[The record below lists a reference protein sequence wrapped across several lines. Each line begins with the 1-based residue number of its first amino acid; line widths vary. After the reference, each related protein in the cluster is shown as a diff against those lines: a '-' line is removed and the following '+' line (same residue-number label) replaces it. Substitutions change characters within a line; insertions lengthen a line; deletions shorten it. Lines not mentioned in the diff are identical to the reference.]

1 MSLPRA
7 VVFRLSFS
15 VLTDS
20 EPESRRPGEEL
31 AGCAADREEFPERPA
46 FACAFIFVNKK
57 CKRRSA
63 RSVTQVGNVS
73 KAKHDGRVCSEV
85 SSPFAFRRFVRK
97 GRRGVTAH
105 TSASHLGGSDGTSR
119 RPRDEVLRVSPTSA
133 SGNSGKQNLD
143 VPHVIARKCAKQMIK
158 LASN

>member
-31 AGCAADREEFPERPA
+31 AGCAADRKEFPERPA

-63 RSVTQVGNVS
+63 RSITQVGNVS
-73 KAKHDGRVCSEV
+73 KAKHDSRVCSEV
-85 SSPFAFRRFVRK
+85 SSPFAFRRFVGKR
-97 GRRGVTAH
+97 RRGVTAH
-105 TSASHLGGSDGTSR
+105 TFVSPDDTSR
-119 RPRDEVLRVSPTSA
+119 RPRDEVLRASPTSA

>member
-1 MSLPRA
+1 MLSLPRA
-7 VVFRLSFS
+7 VVFRLSS
-15 VLTDS
+15 SALTDS
-20 EPESRRPGEEL
+20 EPESGRTGEEL
-31 AGCAADREEFPERPA
+31 AGCTADREELPERPA
-46 FACAFIFVNKK
+46 FACALIFVNKK

-63 RSVTQVGNVS
+63 RSITQVGNVS
-73 KAKHDGRVCSEV
+73 KAKHDSRVCSEV

-97 GRRGVTAH
+97 CRVGEGSQVWPH
-105 TSASHLGGSDGTSR
+105 PGGSDDASR
-119 RPRDEVLRVSPTSA
+119 MPRNEVLRVSPTSA